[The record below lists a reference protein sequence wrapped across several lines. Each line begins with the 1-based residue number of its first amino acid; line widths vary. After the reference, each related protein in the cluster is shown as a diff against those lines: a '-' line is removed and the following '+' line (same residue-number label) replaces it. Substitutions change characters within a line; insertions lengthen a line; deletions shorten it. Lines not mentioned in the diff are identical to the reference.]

1 MSVCRGA
8 GRRTRQRPGLLQV
21 LRFCPREA
29 FTKEKSLQTDA
40 VSHRLEPA
48 LPLSYVKAKQREL
61 LPEKTRAV
69 KRMKEVIYVWNIV
82 SHDMNEINTGPQYF
96 LSFPPPHNSLSWQ
109 NECIPPTHTSPA
121 WPTDLGPSLF
131 SSPVILS
138 SCERAQIHL

>member
-1 MSVCRGA
+1 MEKDATEARVAASPSSLP
-8 GRRTRQRPGLLQV
+8 QRSLHK
-21 LRFCPREA
+21 REI
-29 FTKEKSLQTDA
+29 
-40 VSHRLEPA
+40 PA
-48 LPLSYVKAKQREL
+48 NRCSFPSFGTCLPLSYVKAKQREL

-82 SHDMNEINTGPQYF
+82 SHDMKWTRGHNTF
-96 LSFPPPHNSLSWQ
+96 LPFLHLIIPSWQ
-109 NECIPPTHTSPA
+109 NECIPPTHTCPA